1 MAVRHE
7 RWIVSSVEVYET
19 ALRMLER
26 YGFGIV
32 LATAILW
39 FVRVDLVIPMVDAHK
54 SFLKEMAATQHDIAR
69 SIQEQTRLLYVIR
82 DGRDKMYTTSVD
94 DPAEPARN

>member
-1 MAVRHE
+1 MD
-7 RWIVSSVEVYET
+7 VYE
-19 ALRMLER
+19 AGLRMLER
-26 YGFGIV
+26 YGFGLV

-39 FVRVDLVIPMVDAHK
+39 FVRTDLVLPMVDAHK

-82 DGRDKMYTTSVD
+82 DGRESMYTTSVD
-94 DPAEPARN
+94 DHSEPVRN

>member
-1 MAVRHE
+1 MD
-7 RWIVSSVEVYET
+7 VYET

-26 YGFGIV
+26 YGFGLV

-82 DGRDKMYTTSVD
+82 DGRDKMYTTSVI
-94 DPAEPARN
+94 EPDEAPKN